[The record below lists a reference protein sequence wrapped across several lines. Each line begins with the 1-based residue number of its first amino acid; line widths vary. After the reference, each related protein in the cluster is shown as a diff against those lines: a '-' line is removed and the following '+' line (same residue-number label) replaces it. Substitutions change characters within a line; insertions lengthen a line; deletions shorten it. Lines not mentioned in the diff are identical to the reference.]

1 MQAPGAAAPLTRAAG
16 TQIKPYQAFVGGQ
29 DFTATGFY
37 AVLGPLMG
45 VPDASRFATEDL
57 IAETLVGGPP
67 LSARWSRAAPR
78 GLAPKSSKARCR
90 RATAMHWQA
99 RR

>member
-1 MQAPGAAAPLTRAAG
+1 MRASSGGCHSRDVPGA
-16 TQIKPYQAFVGGQ
+16 QIKPYQAFVGGQ

-37 AVLGPLMG
+37 SVLGPLMG

-57 IAETLVGGPP
+57 VADTLVGGPP
-67 LSARWSRAAPR
+67 LPARRSTAALWPLMTAGR
-78 GLAPKSSKARCR
+78 GRR
-90 RATAMHWQA
+90 RATATRWQA

>member
-1 MQAPGAAAPLTRAAG
+1 MPTRAPGA
-16 TQIKPYQAFVGGQ
+16 QIKPYQAFVGGQ

-37 AVLGPLMG
+37 SVLGPLMG

-57 IAETLVGGPP
+57 IADTLVGGPP
-67 LSARWSRAAPR
+67 LSARCSRAALPSPDPDGSR
-78 GLAPKSSKARCR
+78 ARRR
-90 RATAMHWQA
+90 RATATRWQA